1 MIIPHVPFFASPL
14 LAQESVAANVQIE
27 YILQQVLT
35 PTGAVLTLLG
45 MMLAIVALLFRRL
58 MLVMALLALLCVMFQ
73 LHPDALTV
81 NILLPPL
88 QSFRF
93 ISKSLAFVLMCV
105 AIVGVFQVPR
115 LDERS
120 PVGFAGC
127 GLLAFQLLYTIQLL
141 LFTEEGLAKGMLGLV
156 SMSSMFVVFGIGF
169 GRMMRTAD
177 STQRCMETL
186 VWVSIAFVA
195 INLIQVV
202 ADVKGAFVG
211 GRLTGICGNAQTLA
225 AFSAIMLLINCYV
238 YQASLAT
245 RPLKWISLLL
255 IAALAAMVL
264 ASGSRTGALST
275 VVGILFMYRMRVVRL
290 AIVCLLLLVSF
301 YAVSYFATDTGA
313 AVDRL
318 ISTENTRE
326 TVWSSAFEDFFRS
339 PVLGQFPFLRGG
351 DRLNE
356 VESSFLRALANMGI
370 LGGVVLALPFA
381 KGVSDAVRVYRYYG
395 ASPGLR
401 HLIDLYIGSMAM
413 LIVQNTFDGY
423 VFGYLSL
430 PAIYLYLHFTLGH
443 FLASAVSQPEDVW
456 QLDESSNTELDT
468 QQVTIAG
475 SHH

>member
-1 MIIPHVPFFASPL
+1 
-14 LAQESVAANVQIE
+14 
-27 YILQQVLT
+27 
-35 PTGAVLTLLG
+35 
-45 MMLAIVALLFRRL
+45 
-58 MLVMALLALLCVMFQ
+58 
-73 LHPDALTV
+73 
-81 NILLPPL
+81 
-88 QSFRF
+88 
-93 ISKSLAFVLMCV
+93 
-105 AIVGVFQVPR
+105 
-115 LDERS
+115 
-120 PVGFAGC
+120 
-127 GLLAFQLLYTIQLL
+127 
-141 LFTEEGLAKGMLGLV
+141 
-156 SMSSMFVVFGIGF
+156 
-169 GRMMRTAD
+169 
-177 STQRCMETL
+177 
-186 VWVSIAFVA
+186 
-195 INLIQVV
+195 
-202 ADVKGAFVG
+202 
-211 GRLTGICGNAQTLA
+211 
-225 AFSAIMLLINCYV
+225 
-238 YQASLAT
+238 
-245 RPLKWISLLL
+245 
-255 IAALAAMVL
+255 MVL